1 MIAKL
6 TDVNQHTHQLI
17 TKHLTDQNTVRADK
31 LTRKIDEVEAQ
42 LSSLKHAS
50 KGADVKDKT
59 IKVKMSKLES
69 KLDGLQLKLER
80 HKSSEIE
87 IDQIQDDAFF

>member
-1 MIAKL
+1 
-6 TDVNQHTHQLI
+6 
-17 TKHLTDQNTVRADK
+17 
-31 LTRKIDEVEAQ
+31 
-42 LSSLKHAS
+42 LKHAS
-50 KGADVKDKT
+50 KSADVKDKT